1 MIRNTPAG
9 VLRFTPARGILQQVT
24 SLDELI
30 ETSTSLAER
39 TKDLYRECIAEFIA
53 FAGTD
58 TSAYTLA
65 VVERWLFELR
75 KDRKPQTVNVYRKAI
90 RFASRRFAKHKLG
103 PDFATDAEKVKVLPS
118 EPREPLTYEEA
129 QRLLTTCDGDELV
142 AVRDRALI
150 ILALRSGLRRGGL
163 RALEM
168 TGVRPP
174 KITTINKGGAH
185 ITFEADAETLTTL
198 GAWIDRLREL
208 GVTSGRVF
216 LNVRKDKIRGVMS
229 AFQIWKVFD
238 RRAKQ
243 AGIRHVFPHLARHS
257 TVTWLREAGQSS
269 AEVSKLTGQTERT
282 IENIY
287 THVRTR
293 GAIGKVLPSL
303 FKRDTEK

>member
-1 MIRNTPAG
+1 MP
-9 VLRFTPARGILQQVT
+9 

-39 TKDLYRECIAEFIA
+39 TKDLYRECVAEFVA

-58 TSAYTLA
+58 SSAYTLA
-65 VVERWLFELR
+65 VVERWLFELG
-75 KDRKPQTVNVYRKAI
+75 KERKPQTVNVYRKAI
-90 RFASRRFAKHKLG
+90 RFAARRFAKHKLG
-103 PDFATDAEKVKVLPS
+103 PDFAVEAEKVKAQPP
-118 EPREPLTYEEA
+118 EPREPLTYDEA
-129 QRLLTTCDGDELV
+129 QRLLAACDGDELDDL
-142 AVRDRALI
+142 RDRALI

-168 TGVRPP
+168 ERVRPP
-174 KITTINKGGAH
+174 KITTTNKGGAL
-185 ITFEADAETLTTL
+185 ITFEADVETLAAL
-198 GAWIDRLREL
+198 GAWIDRLRQL
-208 GVTSGRVF
+208 GVQGGRVF
-216 LNVRKDKIRGVMS
+216 LNVRKGKVRGTMS

-257 TVTWLREAGQSS
+257 TVTWLREAGKSS

-282 IENIY
+282 IEDIY

-293 GAIGKVLPSL
+293 GAVGEALPSL
-303 FKRDTEK
+303 FKKDTRDT